1 MKGFDNN
8 IEQMETNLKEAKEN
22 QINENL
28 ICIGAV
34 SFGIIIWLIL
44 FFTRGY
50 LAYTLKDEVFLSFL
64 FPFLVATLI
73 VIHFTKDWKKAIISG
88 VIALMLSI
96 AVLLYLALGGF
107 SMVMR

>member
-1 MKGFDNN
+1 MRGFDNN
-8 IEQMETNLKEAKEN
+8 IEQMETNLKEVKEN

-28 ICIGAV
+28 ICIGAI
-34 SFGIIIWLIL
+34 SFGIIVWLIL
-44 FFTRGY
+44 FFTPGY

-64 FPFLVATLI
+64 FPFLFATLI
-73 VIHFTKDWKKAIISG
+73 VIYFTKNLKKAIISG
-88 VIALMLSI
+88 LITFLLSI